1 MAAPAPSK
9 ALDAQFE
16 HHLVS
21 FPMGWGFPIFPCNPL
36 NKRPIVG
43 GRGGFK
49 LATTDRAQLIQWA
62 DSYPNAMAGLP
73 TGHRTGFWVL
83 DVDRKADRN
92 GFARIAE
99 LERRYG
105 NLPETFRVRT
115 GSGGHHVYFKMPAG
129 VRIPQRTS
137 DIAPGL
143 DVRGT
148 TGYVIAP
155 GSVLSDGHEYMP
167 LDGRGFDDIADAP
180 DWLLF
185 LAVFNKRRREDLE
198 KIGIRG
204 PDDLGCERW
213 QWVDRSREILRLERP
228 RLQGTLTESG
238 ADEIRRY
245 VSAGIAA
252 EIKAIRGLD
261 EGGRDTGINNAAI
274 KIWSLLNGAEEL
286 GVDVNDIAEK
296 AGADFDEAVSSLGD
310 EFSSPDYIEDKWTRA
325 RADADPRDL
334 GHVPRGRAEDE
345 FADLSLKPGGGQL
358 EYADDIDRDE
368 IAQMGAN
375 ALVQGLILPGEE
387 SVLYGESGAGKSFLS
402 IDLGWH
408 IALGREWHGRRVT
421 QAPVLYVCLEGVGGF
436 RKRML
441 AYRDQYGSPGKWFA
455 RLNIPVTLDASEAGA
470 EGVRKIIEMMKQ
482 MQTDLGQ
489 ASGLIII
496 DTLARAIPGA
506 DENAAKEISA
516 YLEKRTGI
524 IRRASGAHVMS
535 VHHENKMGNMRGST
549 ALKAG
554 VDVQLHAS
562 GGVLVGEKTKDMA
575 DGPVFKY
582 SLEPVEVCTNHLG
595 EIETSCI
602 VRTNPASA
610 SRRQKPAK
618 QPPKTHKA
626 LLAAWQDV
634 ESAGSTTE
642 GHLPDTGEIGRCC
655 PVAAIRDAFVA
666 RYSTGDGDKDEAR
679 ETRLRA
685 WRRLTAELPQGFSI
699 VVDGDGNNV
708 FWSVEDPFPGM
719 N

>member
-1 MAAPAPSK
+1 MAAPAPINSHS
-9 ALDAQFE
+9 AQFE
-16 HHLVS
+16 RLIITL
-21 FPMGWGFPIFPCNPL
+21 PMCWGFPIFPCNPL
-36 NKRPIVG
+36 TKAPIIG
-43 GRGGFK
+43 GHGGFK
-49 LATTDRAQLIQWA
+49 SATSDINQLRQWA
-62 DSYPNAMAGLP
+62 DLYPNAMAGLP
-73 TGHRTGFWVL
+73 TGHQTGFWVL
-83 DVDRKADRN
+83 DVDNKKDRD
-92 GFARIAE
+92 GFTSLAE
-99 LERRYG
+99 LERQHG
-105 NLPETFRVRT
+105 KLPETFRVRT
-115 GSGGHHVYFKMPAG
+115 GTGGHHVYFKMPTG
-129 VRIPQRTS
+129 VRIPQRAG

-143 DVRGT
+143 DVRGS

-155 GSVLSDGHEYMP
+155 GSVLSDGREYVP
-167 LDGRGFDDIADAP
+167 LAGDFDNIVPAP
-180 DWLLF
+180 QWLLF
-185 LAVFNKRRREDLE
+185 LAMFGKRRREDLG

-204 PDDLGCERW
+204 PDHLGCEPW
-213 QWVDRSREILRLERP
+213 QWVDRSRQLLRLERP
-228 RLQGTLTESG
+228 KLQGTLTERG
-238 ADEIRRY
+238 ANEIRRY
-245 VSAGIAA
+245 IKAGIAA
-252 EIKAIRGLD
+252 EIEAIRGL
-261 EGGRDTGINNAAI
+261 EVGSRDTGINNDAL

-296 AGADFDEAVSSLGD
+296 AGADFDESVSALGD
-310 EFSSPDYIEDKWTRA
+310 EFSSPDYIEDKWSRA

-334 GHVPRGRAEDE
+334 GHIPRGEAEDE
-345 FADLSLKPGGGQL
+345 FGDLLVKPDGGQL
-358 EYADDIDRDE
+358 EYADDIDRHE

-441 AYRDQYGSPGKWFA
+441 AYRDRYGSPGKWFA

-470 EGVRKIIEMMKQ
+470 EGVRKIVEMMKW
-482 MQTDLGQ
+482 MQADLGQ
-489 ASGLIII
+489 ASGFILI

-524 IRRASGAHVMS
+524 IRRATGAHVLS

-562 GGVLVGEKTKDMA
+562 GGVLDGEKTKDMA
-575 DGPVFKY
+575 DGPIFKY

-602 VRTNPASA
+602 VRTNPATA

-626 LLAAWQDV
+626 LLSAWRDV
-634 ESAGSTTE
+634 EGAGLASE
-642 GHLPDTGEIGRCC
+642 GVLPGTGEIGRWC

-666 RYSTGDGDKDEAR
+666 RYSTGDADGNAAR
-679 ETRLRA
+679 ESRERA
-685 WRRLTAELPQGFSI
+685 WRRLSGALPSGFSI
-699 VVDGDGNNV
+699 LVDGDGNNI
-708 FWSVEDPFPGM
+708 FWSVDDPLAGIE
-719 N
+719 